1 MARTSSFLV
10 ILRIGLE
17 NIDQVHNLIRM
28 ICDLTGNDKMCDCH
42 DSDKF
47 ACPFS
52 QVHGES
58 TVAAIEVTIK
68 GL

>member
-28 ICDLTGNDKMCDCH
+28 ICDLTGNDKMCDRH

-47 ACPFS
+47 GKLSRTYAP
-52 QVHGES
+52 
-58 TVAAIEVTIK
+58 
-68 GL
+68 